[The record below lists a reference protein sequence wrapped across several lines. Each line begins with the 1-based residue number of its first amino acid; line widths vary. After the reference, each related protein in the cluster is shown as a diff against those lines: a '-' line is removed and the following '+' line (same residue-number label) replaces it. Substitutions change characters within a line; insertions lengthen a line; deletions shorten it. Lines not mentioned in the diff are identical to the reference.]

1 MNSNIPLIQAGRV
14 LPGNLVGSVLVASDP
29 RAWPDLVLEEH
40 SYKTFEP
47 ADMSYNQHVIAVNI
61 GASITCEY
69 RRGSR
74 WHHVRKHKGAI
85 SLFPSGH
92 TFHRRLKT
100 SANVLYLAIFALR
113 LHAGQHLRP
122 AAAGVCGGPQRGR
135 LYTVS
140 HRPRIEGGR
149 D

>member
-1 MNSNIPLIQAGRV
+1 MEEPMNSNIPLIQAGRV

-69 RRGSR
+69 RRGSTGTMFESIR
-74 WHHVRKHKGAI
+74 ER
-85 SLFPSGH
+85 SPSFRAD
-92 TFHRRLKT
+92 TPFID
-100 SANVLYLAIFALR
+100 A
-113 LHAGQHLRP
+113 
-122 AAAGVCGGPQRGR
+122 
-135 LYTVS
+135 
-140 HRPRIEGGR
+140 
-149 D
+149 